1 MSTAKVIAL
10 FVVGLL
16 LAALVFPVAFFASAA
31 LGYIFGVIALAIG
44 VWLAVKRAGKT
55 LPLVL
60 GIVLAVIAVISITG
74 TAFVHMT
81 VYSVSKAVEETT
93 KAIEETTKTKYV
105 SGVIGQAVTVGNWE
119 ITVLNVKEAKYL
131 KSGDIYYAAEEGQ
144 KAVIATLRIMNIG
157 KETRSVSDL
166 WSFTLVTNVNKS
178 YATVFGY
185 KIISPWNITDE
196 VKASATTVNKLDM
209 FGSLAPGTYTEGDI
223 LFTIPQNE
231 TPQKLHFKVGIVGP
245 TEVSIT
251 LTR

>member
-1 MSTAKVIAL
+1 
-10 FVVGLL
+10 VVGLL
-16 LAALVFPVAFFASAA
+16 LAALVFPVAFYASTA

-44 VWLAVKRAGKT
+44 VWLVVKRADKT

-60 GIVLAVIAVISITG
+60 GVVLAVIAVISITG

-81 VYSVSKAVEETT
+81 VYSASKAVE
-93 KAIEETTKTKYV
+93 TKYA

-157 KETRSVSDL
+157 KETRSASDL

-185 KIISPWNITDE
+185 KIISPWDITDE

-231 TPQKLHFKVGIVGP
+231 TPQKLHFKVGIVGL

>member
-1 MSTAKVIAL
+1 
-10 FVVGLL
+10 
-16 LAALVFPVAFFASAA
+16 
-31 LGYIFGVIALAIG
+31 
-44 VWLAVKRAGKT
+44 
-55 LPLVL
+55 
-60 GIVLAVIAVISITG
+60 
-74 TAFVHMT
+74 
-81 VYSVSKAVEETT
+81 
-93 KAIEETTKTKYV
+93 
-105 SGVIGQAVTVGNWE
+105 
-119 ITVLNVKEAKYL
+119 VKEAKYL

>member
-1 MSTAKVIAL
+1 VSTAKVIAL

-44 VWLAVKRAGKT
+44 VWLVVKRAGKT

-93 KAIEETTKTKYV
+93 KTKYA

-119 ITVLNVKEAKYL
+119 ITVLSVKEAKYL

>member
-1 MSTAKVIAL
+1 VSTAKVIAL

-16 LAALVFPVAFFASAA
+16 LAALVFPAAFFASAA

-93 KAIEETTKTKYV
+93 KTKYA

>member
-1 MSTAKVIAL
+1 
-10 FVVGLL
+10 
-16 LAALVFPVAFFASAA
+16 VFPVAFFASAA

-44 VWLAVKRAGKT
+44 VWLVVKRAGKT

-81 VYSVSKAVEETT
+81 VYSVSKAVE
-93 KAIEETTKTKYV
+93 TKYA
-105 SGVIGQAVTVGNWE
+105 SGVIGQAVTLSNWE
-119 ITVLNVKEAKYL
+119 ITVLSVKEAKYL
-131 KSGDIYYAAEEGQ
+131 KSGDIYYVAEEGQ

-157 KETRSVSDL
+157 KETKSVSDL

-178 YATVFGY
+178 YATSY
-185 KIISPWNITDE
+185 KLISLWNITDE
-196 VKASATTVNKLDM
+196 VKASATTVNKLE